1 MLRTAG
7 DSIEVCR
14 EILAANKLIPF
25 IGAGFSARFKFPTW
39 SGLLDVIAEELDWD
53 PAVFKLSGNYLQ
65 LAEYYVAKKG
75 AIGDLRSKL
84 DKMLAAPDAAIK
96 ASIAH
101 EKLVSL
107 NFPLIYTTNF
117 EGVIERAFELHEAA
131 YGKKCHVIA
140 NIDSFLEV
148 DEHEVQLVK
157 FHGTFSDDASL
168 VLTETQYFERL
179 EFESPLDIKLRADM
193 LGKSLLF
200 LGYSFSDINLRLMLY
215 KLMKLRKE
223 HKRTDRLPTAIMAG
237 SGFTPIQRELLERW
251 DVLVVELDPV
261 DRDQALDDFLREL
274 G

>member
-1 MLRTAG
+1 MFKAG
-7 DSIEVCR
+7 GDPVKICR

-25 IGAGFSARFKFPTW
+25 IGAGCSARFKFPTW

-53 PAVFKLSGNYLQ
+53 PEVFKLSGNYLQ

-75 AIGDLRSKL
+75 TIGDLRSRL
-84 DKMLAAPDAAIK
+84 DRLLAAPDSAIA
-96 ASIAH
+96 ASITH

-107 NFPLIYTTNF
+107 DFPLIYTTNF
-117 EGVIERAFELHEAA
+117 EGVIERAFEIHEPK

-148 DEHEVQLVK
+148 KEHEVQLVK

-179 EFESPLDIKLRADM
+179 EFASPLDIKLRADL

-215 KLMKLRKE
+215 KSMKLRRE
-223 HKRTDRLPTAIMAG
+223 HKRTDQLPAAIMAG
-237 SGFTPIQRELLERW
+237 SGFTPIQRELLDRW
-251 DVLVVELDPV
+251 DVLVIELDPV
-261 DRDQALDDFLREL
+261 DRDKALDDFMEKL
-274 G
+274 